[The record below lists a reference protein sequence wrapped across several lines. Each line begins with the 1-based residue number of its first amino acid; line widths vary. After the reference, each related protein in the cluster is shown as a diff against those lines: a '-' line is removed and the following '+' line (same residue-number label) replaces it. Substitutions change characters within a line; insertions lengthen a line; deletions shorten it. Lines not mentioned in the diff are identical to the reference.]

1 MQKAKILIVEDE
13 RIVASDL
20 SNRIERLGYSVVG
33 MASTGEEAIET
44 ASSTQPDLVLMD
56 ITLQGKIDGVE
67 ASDQIRRLY
76 EIPVVYVTAHSD
88 EHTLQRAKITEPFGY
103 VLKPFE
109 ERELRTTMEM
119 ALYKSST
126 DRRLRDNERWLATT
140 MSTITDA
147 VITTDRNGKI
157 RLMNAVAEEFAEWTQ
172 ADALGKDVKEV
183 CVFREAETGAA
194 GENSARSGVVIGR
207 YGRSTAVKR
216 LVTPIKGANGGE
228 AGNVYVFRDMTER
241 EQVLSVF
248 DSITEAIYVSDLESY
263 QIVYANSHL
272 QTLSGKPLTGGVCYK
287 ELHGLDRPCSFCTND
302 LIKKL
307 AGQPYRWEHHNA
319 ILDKDFLLTDKIIRW
334 ADGREVRF
342 ELAMDITEHKK
353 AERIQTAINRIGTLT
368 QESRDLDELY
378 KSVHDVIRG
387 LMPAE
392 NFYIAI
398 YDAQHDVVS
407 FPYFVDEYDKV
418 LPETQDVGRGLTA
431 YVIRKGTSLLASP
444 EVFQQMVHAGEVD
457 TVGAPSLDW
466 LGVPL
471 IINGRTIGA
480 MVVQTYSEGI
490 RYTVREEQVL
500 QFISSQVAMSIERK
514 RADEEMRVL
523 NDRLRT
529 VVETVGEGIT
539 LSDAAGHFLIFN
551 SRMEAITGYTRKE
564 ANASTDFSG
573 LLYPGMEAHQDA
585 LDGLKELLE
594 TGFSRDVETT
604 VVTKDGYQK
613 TLLVS
618 STVLPFESGNLF
630 LSAYRDIT
638 DRKQVEEALKEQST
652 FQQLM
657 IDAIPIPVYFKAAEG
672 HYLGCNKAFEEFTG
686 WTKDR
691 LVGKRAVTLFGPECS
706 EVFVSL
712 EALVFSKHQTHVQEV
727 TARDGQGH
735 LHVMQFHVA
744 PFERSSGPVAGL
756 VGALLD
762 ISEIKTTEEQLRKLS
777 RAMEQSPVS
786 IVITDLHGM
795 IEYVNPRFEQVS
807 GYSFAEA
814 VGRNTRVLKSGLM
827 PSEGYRA
834 MWEMLEQGHEWRGEF
849 CNRKKSGELYW
860 EYASIS
866 PIRNTAGET
875 THYVAVKEDITDRKH
890 IEEEVIRL
898 AHVTRSIGEFVVITD
913 RRGRVTYANRAML
926 DRFGCTLEDV
936 AGKPA
941 ITLISPSIVPDH
953 VRGLLRGTLRGGWS
967 GDLIGVPKQ
976 GPEFWMSLTTS
987 LLTREGQVL
996 GVVIVSRDISERKEA
1011 EEQLRKS
1018 EIEFRSVW
1026 ENSRDGMR
1034 LTDARGVMLKVNE
1047 AFCGLVGKTRLELEN
1062 QTMDAVYRDVREGRI
1077 LEQYRQRFVSRQVEP
1092 FFEKESHLWNDRR
1105 VWFAVS
1111 NAILENEGQE
1121 PLLLSLFRDIT
1132 ERKKVEEAL
1141 AIHTEELLEAKSKA
1155 EEQARMLEIQ
1165 AVELRQAKEEALQ
1178 ASRFKSEFVAN
1189 MSHEIRTPMNGVIG
1203 MTGLL
1208 MDTALT
1214 PEQRECAE
1222 IIRTSGDALLTIVN
1236 DILDFS
1242 KIEAGKLSLEE
1253 IDFDLRS
1260 TVEEAVDLLAPR
1272 AHAKGLE
1279 LSCALYHG
1287 VPTGLHGDP
1296 GRLRQV
1302 LVNLLS
1308 NAVKFTDSGEVAVRV
1323 QLAGESGDEVL
1334 LRFEVADTGIG
1345 IPGEARDRLFQAFSQ
1360 ADGSTTRKYG
1370 GTGLGLR
1377 ISKQLAEL
1385 MGGSIGVESEPDKG
1399 SEFWF
1404 TARFVRQSRSPRAAS
1419 TASRLKGMRVLVVD
1433 DNETNRTILIRHMA
1447 GWGVRQTAVAGGAE
1461 ALQEL
1466 RAGAERREPYE
1477 LVLLDMQM
1485 PVMDGLTVARAVK
1498 SDPAIAGT
1506 SLIMLTS
1513 LGAATRQTQEAGI
1526 AICLAKPVKE
1536 SALLEALL
1544 KIKSGIQGQGSPHEH
1559 STPQTGVQVVTPGG
1573 RLLRILVAED
1583 NVVNQ
1588 KVALRML
1595 TRIGCRVDVVANGQ
1609 EAVDAVHHVPYDI
1622 VFMDC
1627 NMPELDGFAA
1637 TAAIRASEGKNH
1649 HTVIIAMTANALK
1662 GDREKCLS
1670 SGMDD
1675 YVSKPVSQ
1683 QELAGVIGRWSAP
1696 PSTGGA
1702 PAHIQDPV
1710 LEETPA
1716 IDSTRLDELADLGD
1730 EEDPHWL
1737 ITILQKF
1744 EEDASSR
1751 IVKLVVAAETGSP
1764 KDLEQVAH
1772 ALKGS
1777 CGNVGANAMAAIAHQ
1792 LQTMG
1797 KSGSVDGAG
1806 DQIAALEKEFAR
1818 VKAGLG
1824 AYAVERERTQ

>member
-1 MQKAKILIVEDE
+1 MQKAKILVVEDE

-20 SNRIERLGYSVVG
+20 RNRIERLGYCVVG
-33 MASTGEEAIET
+33 MASTGEEAIQM
-44 ASSTQPDLVLMD
+44 AVSAQPDLVLMD
-56 ITLQGKIDGVE
+56 ITLRGEIDGVE
-67 ASDQIRRLY
+67 AADRIRRLH
-76 EIPVVYVTAHSD
+76 EVPVVYVTAHSD
-88 EHTLQRAKITEPFGY
+88 EHTLHRAKITEPFGY

-109 ERELRTTMEM
+109 ERELHTTMEM

-147 VITTDRNGKI
+147 VITTDRDGKI
-157 RLMNAVAEEFAEWTQ
+157 RLMNAVAEEFTEWAQAEV
-172 ADALGKDVKEV
+172 LGRDVKEV
-183 CVFREAETGAA
+183 CVFREAETGAS
-194 GENSARSGVVIGR
+194 GEDGARSGVVVGR
-207 YGRSTAVKR
+207 LGRTTAVKR
-216 LVTPIKGANGGE
+216 MLTPIKGANGGE
-228 AGNVYVFRDMTER
+228 AGNVFVFRDMTER

-248 DSITEAIYVSDLESY
+248 DSITEAIYVSDLENY
-263 QIVYANSHL
+263 QILYANSHL
-272 QTLSGKPLTGGVCYK
+272 QNLTAKQLTGGVCYK

-319 ILDKDFLLTDKIIRW
+319 VLDKDFLLTDKIIRW

-353 AERIQTAINRIGTLT
+353 AERIQSAINRIATLT

-378 KSVHDVIRG
+378 RSVHDVIRS

-392 NFYIAI
+392 NFYIAM
-398 YDAQHDVVS
+398 YDVQHDAVS

-418 LPETQDVGRGLTA
+418 APETQNVGRGLTA
-431 YVIRKGTSLLASP
+431 YVIHKGTSLLASP
-444 EVFQQMVHAGEVD
+444 EVFQQMVHAGEVEA
-457 TVGAPSLDW
+457 VGAPSLDW

-490 RYTVREEQVL
+490 RYTVREEQIL

-539 LSDAAGHFLIFN
+539 LSDASGHFLIFN

-573 LLYPGMEAHQDA
+573 LLYPGKEAHQDA
-585 LDGLKELLE
+585 LDGLKELME
-594 TGFSRDVETT
+594 AGFSRDVETA
-604 VVTKDGYQK
+604 VVTKDGQQK

-618 STVLPFESGNLF
+618 STVLPFESGSLF

-691 LVGKRAVTLFGPECS
+691 LVGKTAVTMFGPECS
-706 EVFVSL
+706 GVFATL
-712 EALVFSKHQTHVQEV
+712 EGLVFNKRKTHVQEV

-762 ISEIKTTEEQLRKLS
+762 ITEIKNTEEQLRKLS

-786 IVITDLHGM
+786 IVITDLRGM

-807 GYSFAEA
+807 GYSFAES

-827 PSEGYRA
+827 PPDVYKA
-834 MWEMLEQGHEWRGEF
+834 MWETLEQGGEWRGEF
-849 CNRKKSGELYW
+849 CNRKKNGELYW

-875 THYVAVKEDITDRKH
+875 THYVAVKEDITERKN

-926 DRFGCTLEDV
+926 DRFGYSLEEL
-936 AGKPA
+936 AGRPA
-941 ITLISPSIVPDH
+941 GELMAPSVMPDH
-953 VRGLLRGTLRGGWS
+953 FRGLLRGTLRGGWS
-967 GDLIGVPKQ
+967 GDLLGVPKQ

-987 LLTREGQVL
+987 LLTRDGQVH

-1018 EIEFRSVW
+1018 ETEFRSVW

-1034 LTDARGVMLKVNE
+1034 LTDARGVILKVNE
-1047 AFCGLVGKTRLELEN
+1047 AFCQLVGKTRQELEH
-1062 QTMDAVYRDVREGRI
+1062 QTMDAVYKHTGRI
-1077 LEQYRQRFVSRQVEP
+1077 LEQYTQRFASRQVEP

-1208 MDTALT
+1208 MDTPLT

-1222 IIRTSGDALLTIVN
+1222 IIRTSGDALLTIIN

-1260 TVEEAVDLLAPR
+1260 TVEEAVDLLAPK
-1272 AHAKGLE
+1272 AHAKNLE

-1323 QLAGESGDEVL
+1323 QMAEESGDAVV

-1345 IPGEARDRLFQAFSQ
+1345 IPAEARDRLFQAFSQ

-1370 GTGLGLR
+1370 GTGLGLM

-1385 MGGSIGVESEPDKG
+1385 MGGAIGVESDRGKG

-1404 TARFVRQSRSPRAAS
+1404 TARFVRQRRSRRAAG
-1419 TASRLKGMRVLVVD
+1419 TVSRLEGVRVLVVD
-1433 DNETNRTILIRHMA
+1433 DSETNRTILTRQTA
-1447 GWGVRQTAVAGGAE
+1447 GWGMRHTAVAGGME

-1466 RAGAERREPYE
+1466 RAAAERREPYE

-1485 PVMDGLTVARAVK
+1485 PVMDGLAVARAIK
-1498 SDPAIAGT
+1498 SDPVIAGT
-1506 SLIMLTS
+1506 TLIMLTS
-1513 LGAATRQTQEAGI
+1513 FGAATRQTQEAGI

-1536 SALLEALL
+1536 SALLDALL
-1544 KIKSGIQGQGSPHEH
+1544 KAKSGTRGAGSPEGG
-1559 STPQTGVQVVTPGG
+1559 STEQAGMQAPTPGG
-1573 RLLRILVAED
+1573 RMVRVLVAED

-1595 TRIGCRVDVVANGQ
+1595 MRIGCRVDVVANGQ
-1609 EAVDAVHHVPYDI
+1609 EAVDAVQRVPYDI

-1675 YVSKPVSQ
+1675 YISKPVSQ
-1683 QELAGVIGRWSAP
+1683 KELAGIVGRWSAS
-1696 PSTGGA
+1696 PSPAGA
-1702 PAHIQDPV
+1702 PAPV
-1710 LEETPA
+1710 ENTAVEATPA
-1716 IDSTRLDELADLGD
+1716 IDTARLDELAELGD

-1737 ITILQKF
+1737 TTILQKF

-1751 IVKLVVAAETGSP
+1751 IVKLVVAAETANP

-1777 CGNVGANAMAAIAHQ
+1777 CGNVGATTMAALAQQ
-1792 LQTMG
+1792 LQTLG
-1797 KSGSVDGAG
+1797 RSGSVDGAG
-1806 DQIAALEKEFAR
+1806 DLITALEKEFAR

-1824 AYAVERERTQ
+1824 AYAIEREQAQ

>member
-1 MQKAKILIVEDE
+1 MQKAKILVVEDE
-13 RIVASDL
+13 RIVAIDL
-20 SNRIERLGYSVVG
+20 RNRIERLGYSVVG
-33 MASTGEEAIET
+33 MASTGEEAIQMALT
-44 ASSTQPDLVLMD
+44 TQPDLVLMD
-56 ITLQGKIDGVE
+56 VTLRGKVDGVE
-67 ASDQIRRLY
+67 AADRIRRLY
-76 EIPVVYVTAHSD
+76 EVPVVYVTAHSD
-88 EHTLQRAKITEPFGY
+88 EHTLHRAKITEPFGY

-109 ERELRTTMEM
+109 ERELHTTMEM
-119 ALYKSST
+119 ALYKAST
-126 DRRLRDNERWLATT
+126 DRRLRENERWLATT
-140 MSTITDA
+140 MSTIADA
-147 VITTDRNGKI
+147 VITTDRDGRI
-157 RLMNAVAEEFAEWTQ
+157 RLMNAVAEEFTEWTQ
-172 ADALGKDVKEV
+172 AEGLGKDVKDI
-183 CVFREAETGAA
+183 CVFREAETGAT
-194 GENSARSGVVIGR
+194 GEDVARSGIVIGR
-207 YGRSTAVKR
+207 HGRTTAVKR
-216 LVTPIKGANGGE
+216 LVTPIKGAHGGE
-228 AGNVYVFRDMTER
+228 AGNVFVFRDMTER

-248 DSITEAIYVSDLESY
+248 DSITEAIYVSDPQNY
-263 QIVYANSHL
+263 QILYANSHL
-272 QTLSGKPLTGGVCYK
+272 QNLAGKQLTGGICYQ

-319 ILDKDFLLTDKIIRW
+319 ALDKDFLLTDKIIRW

-353 AERIQTAINRIGTLT
+353 AERIQTAINRIATLT

-378 KSVHDVIRG
+378 RFVHDVIRS

-392 NFYIAI
+392 NFYIAM
-398 YDAQHDVVS
+398 YDAQRDAVS

-418 LPETQDVGRGLTA
+418 APETQNVGRGLTA
-431 YVIRKGTSLLASP
+431 YVIHRGMSLLASP
-444 EVFQQMVHAGEVD
+444 EVFQRMVRAGEVEA
-457 TVGAPSLDW
+457 VGAPSLDW

-539 LSDAAGHFLIFN
+539 LSDATGHFLIFN

-564 ANASTDFSG
+564 ANASSDFSA
-573 LLYPGMEAHQDA
+573 LLYPGKETHQDA

-594 TGFSRDVETT
+594 TGFSRDVETA
-604 VVTKDGYQK
+604 VITKDGCQK

-618 STVLPFESGNLF
+618 STVVPFESGNLF

-686 WTKDR
+686 WTRDR
-691 LVGKRAVTLFGPECS
+691 LVGKRAVNVYGPECS

-712 EALVFSKHQTHVQEV
+712 ESMVFSKRKTHVQEV

-744 PFERSSGPVAGL
+744 PFERSSGPLAGL

-762 ISEIKTTEEQLRKLS
+762 ITEIKTTEEKLRKLS

-795 IEYVNPRFEQVS
+795 IEYVNPRFEQAS
-807 GYSFAEA
+807 GYSFAEC

-827 PSEGYRA
+827 PPDVYKV
-834 MWEMLEQGHEWRGEF
+834 MWETLERGGEWRGEF
-849 CNRKKSGELYW
+849 CNRKKSGDLYW

-875 THYVAVKEDITDRKH
+875 THYVAVKEDITERKH

-926 DRFGCTLEDV
+926 DRFGYTLEELV
-936 AGKPA
+936 GKPA
-941 ITLISPSIVPDH
+941 STLVASSVVPDDL
-953 VRGLLRGTLRGGWS
+953 RGLLRGTLRGGWS
-967 GDLIGVPKQ
+967 GDLVGVPKQ

-987 LLTREGQVL
+987 LLTREGQVH

-1018 EIEFRSVW
+1018 ETEFRSVW

-1034 LTDARGVMLKVNE
+1034 LTDAHGVILKVNE
-1047 AFCGLVGKTRLELEN
+1047 AFCQLVGKTRQELEY
-1062 QTMDAVYRDVREGRI
+1062 QTMDAVYMDVHSGRI
-1077 LEQYRQRFVSRQVEP
+1077 LEQYRQRFAHRQVEP
-1092 FFEKESHLWNDRR
+1092 FFEKEIHLWNDRR

-1132 ERKKVEEAL
+1132 ERKKVEEVL
-1141 AIHTEELLEAKSKA
+1141 AIHTENLQEAKSKA

-1208 MDTALT
+1208 METPLT

-1222 IIRTSGDALLTIVN
+1222 VIRTSGDALLTIIN

-1253 IDFDLRS
+1253 INFDLRL
-1260 TVEEAVDLLAPR
+1260 TVEEAVDLLAPK

-1279 LSCALYHG
+1279 LSCALYQG
-1287 VPTGLHGDP
+1287 VPTALHGDP

-1308 NAVKFTDSGEVAVRV
+1308 NAVKFTNSGEVAVRV
-1323 QLAGESGDEVL
+1323 QLAEESGDEVL

-1345 IPGEARDRLFQAFSQ
+1345 VPGDVRDRLFQAFSQ

-1377 ISKQLAEL
+1377 IAKQLAEL
-1385 MGGSIGVESEPDKG
+1385 MGGSIGLESEPGKG

-1404 TARFVRQSRSPRAAS
+1404 TSRFVRQSRPSHIANNTS
-1419 TASRLKGMRVLVVD
+1419 TLEGVRVLIVD
-1433 DNETNRTILIRHMA
+1433 DNETNRTIMSRRTA
-1447 GWGVRQTAVAGGAE
+1447 GWGMRQTAVAGGME

-1466 RAGAERREPYE
+1466 RAAAERCEAYE

-1485 PVMDGLTVARAVK
+1485 PEMDGLAVARAVK
-1498 SDPAIAGT
+1498 DDPAIANT

-1513 LGAATRQTQEAGI
+1513 LGAATRKTQEAGI
-1526 AICLAKPVKE
+1526 AICLPKPVKE
-1536 SALLEALL
+1536 SALLDALL
-1544 KIKSGIQGQGSPHEH
+1544 KVKPGAREKSFPEKGS
-1559 STPQTGVQVVTPGG
+1559 TAQAGVQAVTPGG
-1573 RLLRILVAED
+1573 RTLRVLVAED

-1588 KVALRML
+1588 NVALRML

-1609 EAVDAVHHVPYDI
+1609 EAVDAVQRVPYDI

-1637 TAAIRASEGKNH
+1637 TAAIRASEENNH

-1675 YVSKPVSQ
+1675 YISKPVSQ
-1683 QELAGVIGRWSAP
+1683 KELAGVVGRWSGT
-1696 PSTGGA
+1696 PS
-1702 PAHIQDPV
+1702 PAGQPEPMQNPAV
-1710 LEETPA
+1710 EEAPA
-1716 IDSTRLDELADLGD
+1716 IDTSRLDELAELGD

-1737 ITILQKF
+1737 TTILQRF

-1751 IVKLVVAAETGSP
+1751 VVKLVVAAETGNP

-1777 CGNVGANAMAAIAHQ
+1777 CGNVGATTMAAIAHQ
-1792 LQTMG
+1792 LQTLG
-1797 KSGSVDGAG
+1797 RSGTVDGAG
-1806 DQIAALEKEFAR
+1806 DLIAALEREFAR
-1818 VKAGLG
+1818 VKAELG
-1824 AYAVERERTQ
+1824 AYATEREQAQ